1 VIVIAVFAGSEQT
14 SIFAFW
20 RIRGNS
26 MEFEWPRRGLY
37 AITPDEADTQRL
49 YERVEP
55 VLDSGGIALLQ
66 YRNKIADAAL
76 RLDQALMLRLLCEC
90 YGVPLIVN
98 DDVSLAKTIAANGV
112 HLGEHDGDI
121 AAARTVLDS
130 GSIIGVS
137 CYDDLDRAQSLAEA
151 GADYL
156 AFGAFFPTM
165 TKPNATRANPGL
177 LREARRFG
185 LPLVAIGGIRPQNV
199 RALNDAGADLIAV
212 IAGLWDTSDP
222 VAAAQAYVT
231 AFNEVP

>member
-1 VIVIAVFAGSEQT
+1 
-14 SIFAFW
+14 
-20 RIRGNS
+20 
-26 MEFEWPRRGLY
+26 MDFEWPRRGLY

-55 VLDSGGIALLQ
+55 VLDSGGITLLQ
-66 YRNKIADAAL
+66 YRNKSADAAL

-98 DDVSLAKTIAANGV
+98 DDVPLAKTIAAHGV
-112 HLGEHDGDI
+112 HLGERDGDI
-121 AAARTVLDS
+121 AAARAVLDN

-137 CYDDLDRAQSLAEA
+137 CYDNLDRAQSLAEA

-156 AFGAFFPTM
+156 AFGTFFPTL
-165 TKPNATRANPGL
+165 TKPNAPRANPEL
-177 LREARRFG
+177 LREAKRFG

-199 RALNDAGADLIAV
+199 RALHDAGAHLIAV
-212 IAGLWDTSDP
+212 IAGLWDAPDP